1 MTDPTFK
8 LASYNIHKAVGT
20 DRKRDPSRILKVLG
34 EVDADVV
41 ILQEA
46 DRRFGQRE
54 RTLPDFLV
62 EQHTDYMPVPFD
74 VQHDSMGWHG
84 NTIMVR
90 RDITVLEHDV
100 LHIPYLEP
108 RGVVTAT
115 LRLPTGPELTVF
127 GMHLDLS
134 GLWRVRQARA
144 IAELARVAQEQP
156 RCWRVTSMNGDP
168 TAAASRNSDATSPC
182 SIAGAAS
189 TASARWGGSTGSFTE
204 HRWRPSSSACTTA
217 RSPRA
222 RPTTFPSGACSAY
235 RIDAPTLW
243 QTWLERNGAGR
254 HTPNGEAALRLSR
267 QQ

>member
-1 MTDPTFK
+1 MANPTFK

-46 DRRFGQRE
+46 ARRFGQRE

-90 RDITVLEHDV
+90 RDIAVLEHDV

-144 IAELARVAQEQP
+144 IAELARVAQEQRP
-156 RCWRVTSMNGDP
+156 TLLAGDLNEWRPNGGCLKEFGRHFTVLDCGRSFHSQRP
-168 TAAASRNSDATSPC
+168 MGRLDRIIHGAPLEAVEFGVHHSPLASRASDHLPV
-182 SIAGAAS
+182 
-189 TASARWGGSTGSFTE
+189 WGVF
-204 HRWRPSSSACTTA
+204 
-217 RSPRA
+217 
-222 RPTTFPSGACSAY
+222 
-235 RIDAPTLW
+235 RIPD
-243 QTWLERNGAGR
+243 
-254 HTPNGEAALRLSR
+254 
-267 QQ
+267 

>member
-1 MTDPTFK
+1 MANPTFK

-90 RDITVLEHDV
+90 RDIAVLEHDV

-144 IAELARVAQEQP
+144 IAELARVAQEQRP
-156 RCWRVTSMNGDP
+156 TLLAGDLNEWRPNGGCLKEFARHFTVLDCGRSFHSQRP
-168 TAAASRNSDATSPC
+168 KGRLDRIIHGAPLEAVEFGVHHSPLASRASDHLPV
-182 SIAGAAS
+182 
-189 TASARWGGSTGSFTE
+189 WGVF
-204 HRWRPSSSACTTA
+204 
-217 RSPRA
+217 
-222 RPTTFPSGACSAY
+222 
-235 RIDAPTLW
+235 RIPD
-243 QTWLERNGAGR
+243 
-254 HTPNGEAALRLSR
+254 
-267 QQ
+267 

>member
-1 MTDPTFK
+1 MDRAASEPTFK

-20 DRKRDPSRILKVLG
+20 DRRRDPQRILKVLS
-34 EVDADVV
+34 EVDADIV

-62 EQHTDYMPVPFD
+62 QQHTDYVPVPFD

-84 NTIMVR
+84 NAIMVR
-90 RDITVLEHDV
+90 RDIAVLEHDV

-108 RGVVTAT
+108 RGVVTAS
-115 LRLPTGPELTVF
+115 LRLPAGPELTVF

-144 IAELARVAQEQP
+144 IAELARAAQERRP
-156 RCWRVTSMNGDP
+156 TLLAGDLNEWRPNGG
-168 TAAASRNSDATSPC
+168 C
-182 SIAGAAS
+182 LKAAS
-189 TASARWGGSTGSFTE
+189 TASAPWGGSTGSCTA
-204 HRWRPSSSACTTA
+204 HRWRPSSSACITA

-222 RPTTFPSGACSAY
+222 RPTTCRSGAYSEY
-235 RIDAPTLW
+235 RIDVRSVW
-243 QTWLERNGAGR
+243 QTRLERNGDRPHAPTGR
-254 HTPNGEAALRLSR
+254 AAPCLPSGVIC
-267 QQ
+267 

>member
-144 IAELARVAQEQP
+144 IAELARVAQEQRP
-156 RCWRVTSMNGDP
+156 TLLAGDLNEWRPNGGCLKEFGRHFTVLDCGRSFHSQRP
-168 TAAASRNSDATSPC
+168 MGRLDRIIHGAPLEAVEFGVHPSPLASRASDHLPV
-182 SIAGAAS
+182 
-189 TASARWGGSTGSFTE
+189 WGVF
-204 HRWRPSSSACTTA
+204 
-217 RSPRA
+217 
-222 RPTTFPSGACSAY
+222 
-235 RIDAPTLW
+235 RIPD
-243 QTWLERNGAGR
+243 
-254 HTPNGEAALRLSR
+254 
-267 QQ
+267 